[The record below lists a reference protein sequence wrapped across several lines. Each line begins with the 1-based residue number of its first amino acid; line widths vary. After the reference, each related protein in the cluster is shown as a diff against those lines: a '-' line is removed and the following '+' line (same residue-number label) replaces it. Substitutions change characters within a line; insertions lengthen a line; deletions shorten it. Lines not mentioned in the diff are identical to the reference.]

1 MWKGRWMTVE
11 WLAWI
16 SAWGVEG
23 PGGEGKVD
31 EGGMR
36 GIRRKMEDGGGERF
50 RTEGKEEMAE

>member
-16 SAWGVEG
+16 PAWGVEG

-50 RTEGKEEMAE
+50 RTEGKEE